1 MARDRRLTGLHPL
14 SYMGVRPTTPAQLKE
29 ARIDPKTAFFKF
41 PIGTQWINTLT
52 DDVWILTNVVG
63 EIATWTQMTGGELT
77 NVTDAGNA
85 TAVGDEIDILG
96 SGPLS
101 TSGAGNT
108 VTLGFTAGT
117 DGQLIIAD
125 TGGIPAWANL
135 TSTGGTVTITNTANG
150 INLEAAGVA
159 AVTSFETDAGTATP
173 IAGVIEILGGLNL
186 DTSAA
191 TNVITIDMINDPV
204 FPSLGAGFI
213 ESSAGGVLSNSEG
226 TNGQLIIG
234 ATGAPG
240 AWANLTSSGGT
251 ITITEGANTLNVE
264 SLSGLGAPY
273 LYVLMD
279 RGPSGTA
286 VGLTEDGTYF
296 IWAAGQ
302 DVSTSTTGVYSTW
315 TVRGTSA
322 STRALTDV
330 HAAANGHVVAI
341 TTQRGQTAPF
351 YYTHIYATSAIGAYT
366 DYAIDSSDDNTYTS
380 VWNDGTYWVVTSE
393 KFGGTHGIFH
403 ATTPTGSASW
413 TFNSNGVPADQLN
426 DCVFGGGTWVIV
438 GDSGNIAYQV
448 GDPTGAWTAV
458 TAVASGFDQ
467 TISGIP
473 LEIEA
478 VAYSAGLGLFC
489 AVGTFGRIATS
500 PDGITWTQRTNPFPI
515 DQTFTL
521 TNVNWDD
528 NEDMFIATGDSF
540 YIYSYDGIVWREN
553 FAFNAGVT
561 TEIDVA
567 NLGSVSLVQGPG
579 NYFLSR

>member
-52 DDVWILTNVVG
+52 DNIWILTNVVG

-159 AVTSFETDAGTATP
+159 AVTSFDTDAGTATP
-173 IAGVIEILGGLNL
+173 IAGVIEVLGGLNL

-279 RGPSGTA
+279 RGPTGTA
-286 VGLTEDGTYF
+286 VALDEDGTYF
-296 IWAAGQ
+296 LWAAGL

-315 TVRGTSA
+315 TVRGSITPSGN
-322 STRALTDV
+322 LVDV
-330 HAAANGHVVAI
+330 HAAASGHVVGLAVNGLLI
-341 TTQRGQTAPF
+341 
-351 YYTHIYATSAIGAYT
+351 HATSAIGAYT
-366 DYAIDSSDDNTYTS
+366 TYNLSGSAMTS
-380 VWNDGTYWVVTSE
+380 IWNDGTYWVATGTQ
-393 KFGGTHGIFH
+393 GGVDGIEYTTNPAGAWTFSSSGIF
-403 ATTPTGSASW
+403 
-413 TFNSNGVPADQLN
+413 ADQIN

-438 GDSGNIAYQV
+438 GDSGNIAYQTV
-448 GDPTGAWTAV
+448 DPTGGWTAV

-467 TISGIP
+467 TIAGIP
-473 LEIEA
+473 LEIEG
-478 VAYSAGLGLFC
+478 VAYSSTLGLFC

-540 YIYSYDGIVWREN
+540 YLYSYDGIVWKEN
-553 FAFNAGVT
+553 FAFNAGAT

>member
-1 MARDRRLTGLHPL
+1 MARDKRLTGLHPL

-29 ARIDPKTAFFKF
+29 ARIDPKTSFNKF

-52 DDVWILTNVVG
+52 DNIWILTNVVAD
-63 EIATWTQMTGGELT
+63 IATWTQMTGGELT

-85 TAVGDEIDILG
+85 TAVGDEIDIIG

-101 TSGAGNT
+101 TAGAGNT

-135 TSTGGTVTITNTANG
+135 TSTGGSVTITNTANG

-159 AVTSFETDAGTATP
+159 AVTSFDTDAGTATP

-240 AWANLTSSGGT
+240 AWANLTSAGGT

-273 LYVLMD
+273 LYVRMD
-279 RGPSGTA
+279 RGPTGTA
-286 VGLTEDGTYF
+286 TGLTEDGTYF
-296 IWAAGQ
+296 IWSAGQ

-315 TVRGTSA
+315 TVRGTS
-322 STRALTDV
+322 TNPTYALADV
-330 HAAANGHVVAI
+330 HAAASGHVVAI
-341 TTQRGQTAPF
+341 SSQKIGGIQTS
-351 YYTHIYATSAIGAYT
+351 HIHSATAIGAYT
-366 DYAIDSSDDNTYTS
+366 NYSLTASPATFTS
-380 VWNDGTYWVVTSE
+380 VWNDGTYWVITGNE
-393 KFGGTHGIFH
+393 NGLADGIWH
-403 ATTPTGSASW
+403 ATNPAGTW
-413 TFNSNGVPADQLN
+413 TFNSNGVPADQVN

-438 GDSGNIAYQV
+438 GDSGNIAYQAT
-448 GDPTGAWTAV
+448 DPTGAWTAV
-458 TAVASGFDQ
+458 APAASGFDQ
-467 TISGIP
+467 TFVGTP
-473 LEIEA
+473 VEIEA
-478 VAYSAGLGLFC
+478 VAYSATLGLFC
-489 AVGTFGRIATS
+489 AVGSFGRIATS
-500 PDGITWTQRTNPFPI
+500 PDGITWTQRTNPGLIASLNAFNSI
-515 DQTFTL
+515 H
-521 TNVNWDD
+521 WDD
-528 NEDMFIATGDSF
+528 NENMFIARLNQF
-540 YIYSYDGIVWREN
+540 YAYSYDGIVWRKN
-553 FAFNAGVT
+553 DAFSSGSVGSSETAT
-561 TEIDVA
+561 
-567 NLGSVSLVQGPG
+567 LGSVSLAQGTG